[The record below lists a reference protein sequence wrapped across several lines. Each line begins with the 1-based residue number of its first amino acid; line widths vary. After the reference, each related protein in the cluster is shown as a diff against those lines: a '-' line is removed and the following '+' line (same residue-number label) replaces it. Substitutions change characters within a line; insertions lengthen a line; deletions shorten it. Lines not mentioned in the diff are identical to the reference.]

1 MKGTVIAVILA
12 AALGFWGGR
21 QSVEPPE
28 SQARVEIVNPVKSG
42 ETLSKVLHVGNE
54 LLTHLSE
61 GGTVPSCLCQSV
73 VNKTTL
79 WCDHAGPICDPET
92 ARQCEGRYEMHRCF
106 PGTVTSIY
114 PRK

>member
-28 SQARVEIVNPVKSG
+28 SQARAEIVNPVKSG
-42 ETLSKVLHVGNE
+42 KTLSKVLHVGNE

-61 GGTVPSCLCQSV
+61 GVTVPSCLCQSE

-79 WCDHAGPICDPET
+79 MCDHPGPICDPET
-92 ARQCEGRYEMHRCF
+92 ARQCEQRFEMHRCF
-106 PGTVTSIY
+106 PGMVTSIY
-114 PRK
+114 PQK